1 MTPAG
6 HVESVP
12 DQNVLYM
19 FGVAR
24 APCGRKI
31 CPARIDGMLPD
42 VSVEAVAHADLR
54 AFVSA
59 VPASQFGADELRSS
73 LLDTRWLKDR
83 ILAHERVLEEL
94 RRSCDVVPFRFGS
107 IYRDAG
113 EVSRTLA
120 RHRAELS
127 GVLDRIRNASE
138 WGVKVYCDKAV
149 LGHRVDAEPG
159 ALRDLRAALA
169 DASPGIGFFLRK
181 KHAKARDDAIGAQ
194 IAGCVRRSR
203 QRLVGNASESVELAI
218 RPACVDGHPVEMVMS
233 TAFLVA
239 EKALAQFRQMVVAL
253 QREFAVGGFSYEVT
267 GPWPPY
273 HFVSLQ
279 SGGAACGDGAQQ

>member
-6 HVESVP
+6 HENSVP

-24 APCGRKI
+24 APLGRKVRS
-31 CPARIDGMLPD
+31 ARIDGLLPD

-54 AFVSA
+54 AFVTT
-59 VPASQFGADELRSS
+59 VPTSEFGADELRSS
-73 LLDTRWLKDR
+73 LLNSRWLKDR

-94 RRSCDVVPFRFGS
+94 RRGCDVVPFRFGS
-107 IYRDAG
+107 IYRDLV
-113 EVSRTLA
+113 EVSRILA

-127 GVLDRIRNASE
+127 RALDRIRNASE

-149 LGHRVDAEPG
+149 LGHRVDADPG

-169 DASPGIGFFLRK
+169 EASPGIGFFLRK
-181 KHAKARDDAIGAQ
+181 KHTQARDDAMRAR
-194 IAGCVRRSR
+194 IADCVARSR
-203 QRLVGNASESVELAI
+203 ERLAGSTSETVDLPARPPSVHG
-218 RPACVDGHPVEMVMS
+218 CPVEMVMNI
-233 TAFLVA
+233 AFLVA
-239 EKALAQFRQMVVAL
+239 EKSQAQFRQMVIAL
-253 QREFAVGGFSYEVT
+253 QQEFAVGGFSYEVT

-273 HFVSLQ
+273 HFVALQ
-279 SGGAACGDGAQQ
+279 SGGTAGGDGAQ